1 MSESLIKSTSMS
13 SSSSVIAT
21 SSSSKKPNN
30 IPPRPPASVT
40 TTSNNNN
47 NLAAPTAIAAP
58 LLTNTNSHN
67 KNLYDVDDDDIEGD
81 SHLPND
87 YDESEL
93 DSDIRH
99 LKSSEIDYAD
109 PLDTR
114 NHSTTIL
121 TPMSLSIAE
130 AVKARRGRK
139 RARYN
144 DIDREYLLAI
154 FDPNLNSDMD
164 NADTL
169 LRVMDRDDRRDVQET
184 GRDYAVQED
193 SDEDV
198 EYVPSLSDEIESDD
212 DDVKDS
218 DTGGST
224 SPSSDGNEKKE

>member
-1 MSESLIKSTSMS
+1 MSESLIKSTRMS

-30 IPPRPPASVT
+30 NRPPPASVTT

-47 NLAAPTAIAAP
+47 NLAAPPTN
-58 LLTNTNSHN
+58 NTNSHN
-67 KNLYDVDDDDIEGD
+67 KNLYGVDDDDIEGD
-81 SHLPND
+81 SHLPNE

-93 DSDIRH
+93 DSDVRH

-164 NADTL
+164 NADTI
-169 LRVMDRDDRRDVQET
+169 LRVMDRDDRRDAQET
-184 GRDYAVQED
+184 GREYAVQED

-212 DDVKDS
+212 DDEKDS